1 MQRPQN
7 AEFAARADSAFL
19 FNRPLGELI
28 SQEEKRSRANPADAE
43 QEEHVLD
50 EVRVNHQGDAAKH
63 RLPKTHAF
71 AVGERDKTDRTENK
85 TGDQIRGIKL
95 RHADRSS

>member
-28 SQEEKRSRANPADAE
+28 AQKEKRGRADPADAE

-71 AVGERDKTDRTENK
+71 AVGERDKADRAKDE
-85 TGDQIRGIKL
+85 TGDEVGHVEIEHVDL
-95 RHADRSS
+95 RS